1 VQKEIDHI
9 VSSVRDTA
17 TNLGNSLRQNSS
29 VDKVAR
35 KVADPPIID
44 PFRFKRILLALLTI
58 LVVIEIVGAFG
69 QAVANK
75 QWSRFAFDLIIAGL
89 LFVLWD
95 RITTL
100 LRDKKDEYRRRMEA
114 GGEHIRLWDA
124 LLFSLL
130 WSDEIYSDIP
140 RDRRRLVVIS
150 FTLIIFGLLALYW
163 SIGPSLMPLV
173 IAGAL
178 VLAAVNLLA
187 WVVSLERGEKE
198 SLQTE
203 LKIAH
208 DVQVALMPTEQP
220 RVPGFDVAG
229 MSLPAKEVGGDHFD
243 FACLNTDKSKLAIS
257 VFDVSGKGMEAA
269 MSAVFTSGAFASEIR
284 ECQSPA
290 ILLTN
295 LNRSVFTHRKRGH
308 FVAFMLTM
316 IDTATKSITY
326 ANAGQTHPLLLSDGS
341 LQWLS
346 PEGVHF
352 PLGMQ
357 EQTVYAEHTV
367 QLRTGD
373 VLFLLTDGFTE
384 AMNTQGELFTSER
397 LEQVVRVMDVKNLKA
412 EEILHFVTQ
421 QVQTFVGSAPQHD
434 DMTMVVVKVIE

>member
-1 VQKEIDHI
+1 
-9 VSSVRDTA
+9 
-17 TNLGNSLRQNSS
+17 
-29 VDKVAR
+29 
-35 KVADPPIID
+35 
-44 PFRFKRILLALLTI
+44 
-58 LVVIEIVGAFG
+58 
-69 QAVANK
+69 
-75 QWSRFAFDLIIAGL
+75 
-89 LFVLWD
+89 
-95 RITTL
+95 
-100 LRDKKDEYRRRMEA
+100 
-114 GGEHIRLWDA
+114 
-124 LLFSLL
+124 
-130 WSDEIYSDIP
+130 
-140 RDRRRLVVIS
+140 VVIS

-284 ECQSPA
+284 ECLSPA
-290 ILLTN
+290 MLLTN

-308 FVAFMLTM
+308 FVAFMLTV

-357 EQTVYAEHTV
+357 EQTV
-367 QLRTGD
+367 
-373 VLFLLTDGFTE
+373 E

-397 LEQVVRVMDVKNLKA
+397 LEQVVRSMDAKNLKA

-421 QVQTFVGSAPQHD
+421 QVQAFVGNAPQHD